1 MTSTKKS
8 GFDSPSPAHI
18 GRTPSPLLWT
28 STRENT
34 HSSLETASTMTYQ
47 DLKLKFDY
55 MIVIYLNCTIIY
67 ISNLYH
73 GKFPLFIPS
82 KDEILLFNF
91 SVSTFTWCLTPLPLP
106 HAST

>member
-28 STRENT
+28 STRGNT

-55 MIVIYLNCTIIY
+55 DCNLFKLKILIIY

-91 SVSTFTWCLTPLPLP
+91 LCGRS
-106 HAST
+106 HGA